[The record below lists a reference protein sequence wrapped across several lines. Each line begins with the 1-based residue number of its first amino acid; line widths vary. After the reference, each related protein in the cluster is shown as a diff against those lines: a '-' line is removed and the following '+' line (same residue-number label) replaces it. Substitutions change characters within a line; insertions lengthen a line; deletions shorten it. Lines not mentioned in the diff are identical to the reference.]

1 MNGGEV
7 DLRGTNYLVCK
18 TPGTLVID
26 NKSLYAKLQRPYH
39 GQSKKIDIELL
50 ALKEADHQNG
60 LDLRWVSAQ
69 AQLANSLTKRGE
81 DHQLNRFVA
90 CHQTW
95 RTVKLPF
102 LCVFRG
108 TSSIGATEELREVG
122 AMQFPL
128 RAAYVKSM

>member
-81 DHQLNRFVA
+81 DHQMNRFVA

-95 RTVKLPF
+95 RIVDDPDMFSGRRLKQQGRDLLDLERKVPDVEQLPS
-102 LCVFRG
+102 LKN
-108 TSSIGATEELREVG
+108 L
-122 AMQFPL
+122 
-128 RAAYVKSM
+128 

>member
-7 DLRGTNYLVCK
+7 DLRDTNNLVCK
-18 TPGTLVID
+18 TPGILVID

-50 ALKEADHQNG
+50 SLKEADHQNG

-81 DHQLNRFVA
+81 DHQLNRF
-90 CHQTW
+90 CG
-95 RTVKLPF
+95 LPPDLENCEAPLF
-102 LCVFRG
+102 VR
-108 TSSIGATEELREVG
+108 
-122 AMQFPL
+122 FPGYFEY
-128 RAAYVKSM
+128 RCN